1 MLPAVEGLEAYV
13 ESVLFPVSSE
23 NRVNKHHKP
32 IPAPAPAPSPLS
44 RNTLKPTPKSV
55 SLSKDVLRKGPSNK
69 KSPPLQLKKV
79 ERVTSDYDRRTYKER
94 NQQKSHAVQRT
105 RNTKNHEFRAK
116 YNHIMLRLESDRE
129 AMPQTYFDMV
139 VKKQM
144 NHQIAQRGRSALQP
158 SNGHRVHQMNKMNGR
173 LFRSN
178 KNKEKKK
185 KKVKVMYIL
194 DNCDSSISSSYGNS
208 DGDTYD
214 SDSYYSSDLS
224 YLNDKLD
231 QWLDRI
237 AGIPVK
243 RKRRW

>member
-1 MLPAVEGLEAYV
+1 MLPAVEDLEAYV

-23 NRVNKHHKP
+23 SNVYGHRKP
-32 IPAPAPAPSPLS
+32 IPAPAPSPLS
-44 RNTLKPTPKSV
+44 RNTLKPTSKSV
-55 SLSKDVLRKGPSNK
+55 SWSKDVLRKGPSNK

-79 ERVTSDYDRRTYKER
+79 ERVAADNDRRTNTL

-116 YNHIMLRLESDRE
+116 YNQRIMLRLESDRE
-129 AMPQTYFDMV
+129 AMPQTYSDMV

-144 NHQIAQRGRSALQP
+144 NHQIARRGSSALQP

-173 LFRSN
+173 LVRSN
-178 KNKEKKK
+178 KNKEKEK
-185 KKVKVMYIL
+185 KKVKVMYII

-208 DGDTYD
+208 DGDSYD
-214 SDSYYSSDLS
+214 SGSYYSSDLS